1 MNILATFLISFLSL
15 LLLFGGLIYDSMR
28 KLEVI
33 STSSYDPIV
42 FLYYLGKFELS
53 IRSES
58 IFETFITLNYLYY
71 NYNIY
76 SEDIKLA
83 QELLNELGFSTA
95 YKNGYLDASTTIA
108 IRSFQIL
115 YDFYPDGIL
124 HTTTLNKIKE
134 ISNFGEKGG
143 FPKFKNPIKGEITE
157 YNKESENQPNCKSQ
171 NRCNEIIYY
180 NQCDERWKNLDYYL
194 WEKTNL
200 CKNGSLPVSLAM
212 IASTLSDRNITPIET
227 LKTIHEFGLYNKSYY
242 VMEEFMYY
250 FAKQYNLNYVG
261 EFNCEQRSFYEAISK
276 EKYSDSLI
284 IAEMFPNF
292 SKTEGKKFVIISSKE
307 LKNLFIHDPNFYD
320 GKKITEDVEMFIY
333 NCYEVYVFNRKNNN
347 LK

>member
-33 STSSYDPIV
+33 STSSYNPIL

-53 IRSES
+53 IRSNS

-157 YNKESENQPNCKSQ
+157 YNKESENHPNCESQ
-171 NRCNEIIYY
+171 NRCYEIVYY
-180 NQCDERWKNLDYYL
+180 NQCDERWKNLNYFLYNYQ
-194 WEKTNL
+194 TTL

-212 IASTLSDRNITPIET
+212 IVSTLSNRNVTPIET
-227 LKTIHEFGLYNKSYY
+227 LNTINEYGLFNKSYY
-242 VMEEFMYY
+242 VMEDFMNY
-250 FAKQYNLNYVG
+250 FAKKYNLNYNG
-261 EFNCEQRSFYEAISK
+261 QFYCSKRNFYEAITK
-276 EKYSDSLI
+276 EKNSDSILI
-284 IAEMFPNF
+284 TEMYPNYW
-292 SKTEGKKFVIISSKE
+292 KDEGNKRYTLITSKE
-307 LKNLFIHDPNFYD
+307 LNSLFFQDSNFYN
-320 GKKITEDVEMFIY
+320 GKNISENVDKFIN
-333 NCYEVYVFNRKNNN
+333 NCYESYVFSRK
-347 LK
+347 